1 MQEPAESPQGVL
13 QGAIDIHLH
22 SGPSIFPRAQNDI
35 EVARGAAEWGVA
47 RFVLKAHEGS
57 TAERA
62 RLVNYVVPGSRAVG
76 SIVLN
81 QFVGGLNPLA
91 AELALMQGARVV
103 WLPTIHAANHI
114 RHHGGASFSVPVMG
128 SSLPSRPVEGISLL
142 EGNGELRKI
151 VYEIL
156 DLVRDFDAVLATGH
170 ISPEETLKVVPIA
183 AKRGIKR
190 IVVNHPDFAATRM
203 DLETQ
208 LSLAKAGA
216 FIEFAVLYH
225 RPEWAGISYQAVI
238 DRVRRLGVD
247 RFLLSSDFGQ
257 RSYGPPWAAFAK
269 EVQGLLE
276 VGLDGHELDTI
287 LRHNPA
293 QLLD

>member
-1 MQEPAESPQGVL
+1 MQEAAESPLGVL
-13 QGAIDIHLH
+13 HEAIDLHLH
-22 SGPSIFPRAQNDI
+22 SAPSLFPRAQNDI
-35 EVARGAAEWGVA
+35 EVARSAEEWGIT

-62 RLVNYVVPGSRAVG
+62 QLVNHVVPRNRAVG

-81 QFVGGLNPLA
+81 QFVGGLNPHA
-91 AELALMQGARVV
+91 AELALQQGARVV

-128 SSLPSRPVEGISLL
+128 SGLSSRPVEGISILD
-142 EGNGELRKI
+142 EDGRLRDA

-170 ISPEETLKVVPIA
+170 VSPSETLNLVPA
-183 AKRGIKR
+183 AVARGVKR
-190 IVVNHPDFAATRM
+190 IIVNHPDFAATAM

-208 LSLAKAGA
+208 LRLADAGA
-216 FIEFAVLYH
+216 FIEFAVLYL
-225 RPEWAGISYQAVI
+225 RPEWAGVTHQAVV
-238 DRVRRLGVD
+238 DRVHRLGAD

-257 RSYGPPWAAFAK
+257 RSYGPPWAAFAS
-269 EVQGLLE
+269 EVQRLLE
-276 VGLDGHELDTI
+276 AGLSEAELDTV

-293 QLLD
+293 HLLD